1 MPSTKLV
8 VFDMAGTTIR
18 DQGNVADAFIEAFI
32 DYGIPKPD
40 NDALNRVMG
49 YRKIDA
55 IRSLL
60 KAGGTP
66 VDEQLVSD
74 IHEHFTELMIR
85 FYEHNDLLEPLT
97 DAENLFLRLHE
108 QGMKVALN
116 TGFTRRIADTILFRL
131 DWINHPHIHAVISS
145 DEVAEGRPAP
155 HMIHSLM
162 STLGIQNSRD
172 VIKIGDTA
180 ADVQEGKNA
189 GCGLVVG
196 ITTGAC
202 TKEQLQQYGADYII
216 HNLQE
221 LQSLI

>member
-32 DYGIPKPD
+32 DYGIPIPAD
-40 NDALNRVMG
+40 DALNEVMG

-55 IRSLL
+55 IRTLL
-60 KAGGTP
+60 SAGGKP
-66 VDEQLVSD
+66 ADEQLVQD
-74 IHEHFTELMIR
+74 LHEHFTELMIR
-85 FYEHNDLLEPLT
+85 FYEHDDLLEPHT
-97 DAENLFLRLHE
+97 HAETLFQQLHE

-116 TGFTRRIADTILFRL
+116 TGFTRRITDTILFRL
-131 DWINHPHIHAVISS
+131 QWINHPHIHAVICS
-145 DEVAEGRPAP
+145 DEVPEGRPAP

-162 STLGIQNSRD
+162 SMLGISNSED
-172 VIKIGDTA
+172 VVKIGDTA
-180 ADVQEGKNA
+180 ADVQEGRNA

-196 ITTGAC
+196 ITTGAS
-202 TKEQLQQYGADYII
+202 TREQLQQYRPDHII

-221 LQSLI
+221 LTSLI